1 MEEETL
7 LRYNHL
13 LRAGAILCF
22 VSGNDRALISP
33 NKSHSLIF
41 TSSLVRLVEQNDC
54 RISFSLLQVWC
65 EWILFP
71 GWEIKVEVSTSDLQ
85 LAISRVLSTFLRQI
99 IFIASLLLPGAVTM
113 KKQFGEPGIVLPA
126 DGVTD
131 ARRSW
136 WERGGALGDGGD
148 AAQ

>member
-7 LRYNHL
+7 LRYSHL

-22 VSGNDRALISP
+22 VSGNDRALTSL

-41 TSSLVRLVEQNDC
+41 MSSLVRLVEQNDC
-54 RISFSLLQVWC
+54 CISFPLLQVWC

-99 IFIASLLLPGAVTM
+99 IFIASLLPPGAVTM
-113 KKQFGEPGIVLPA
+113 KKQFREPGIVLPA
-126 DGVTD
+126 DRVAD
-131 ARRSW
+131 ARWSW